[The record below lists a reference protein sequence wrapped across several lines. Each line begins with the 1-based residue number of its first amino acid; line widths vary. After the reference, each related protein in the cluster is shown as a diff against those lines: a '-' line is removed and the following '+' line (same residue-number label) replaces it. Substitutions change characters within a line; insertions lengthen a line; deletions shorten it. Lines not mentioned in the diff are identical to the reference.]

1 MTMEKLGVSNAKELQ
16 EKELEQVSKQ
26 LTTLNSSMEK
36 TAHETQET
44 ERLEKR
50 AVELQISIAEQ

>member
-1 MTMEKLGVSNAKELQ
+1 MSMEKLGVSDAKELQ
-16 EKELEQVSKQ
+16 EQELAQVRKQ
-26 LTTLNSSMEK
+26 LEKLGTSMEK
-36 TAHETQET
+36 TADQTQET

>member
-1 MTMEKLGVSNAKELQ
+1 MSMEKFGVSDVKDLQ
-16 EKELEQVSKQ
+16 EKELEQVKKD
-26 LTTLNSSMEK
+26 LTNLGSRMEK
-36 TAHETQET
+36 TADQTQET